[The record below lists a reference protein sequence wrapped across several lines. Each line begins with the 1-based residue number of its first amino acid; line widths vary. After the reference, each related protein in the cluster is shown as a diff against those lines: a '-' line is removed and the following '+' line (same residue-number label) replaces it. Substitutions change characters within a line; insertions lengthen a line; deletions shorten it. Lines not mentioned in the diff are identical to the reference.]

1 MDAYC
6 SRIHLS
12 KFRNAPS
19 CSPEIQLS
27 HGTRGV
33 NYIYHLH
40 RPTPEDDV
48 NGSRA
53 QVTANHELDGGMFIV
68 Q

>member
-1 MDAYC
+1 MDAFC

-12 KFRNAPS
+12 KFRKGR
-19 CSPEIQLS
+19 CSPEIQLT
-27 HGTRGV
+27 HDTRGV

-53 QVTANHELDGGMFIV
+53 QVTANHELDGGMFRV

>member
-1 MDAYC
+1 VDTYW

-19 CSPEIQLS
+19 CVHVANTL
-27 HGTRGV
+27 
-33 NYIYHLH
+33 YHLH
-40 RPTPEDDV
+40 RPTQTEDDV

-53 QVTANHELDGGMFIV
+53 SLIANHELDGGMFIV